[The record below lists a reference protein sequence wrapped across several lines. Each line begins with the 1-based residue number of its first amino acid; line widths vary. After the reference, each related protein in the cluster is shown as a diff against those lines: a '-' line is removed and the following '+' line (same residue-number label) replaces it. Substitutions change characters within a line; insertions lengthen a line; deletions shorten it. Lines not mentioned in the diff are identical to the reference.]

1 MTTSATSLC
10 LPNHTALVAAED
22 YVNEATASRQPSR
35 VASSIHIAG
44 SGYAARMT
52 SSRRMGALLLIVGY
66 LGVVGGT
73 MAWVVSWWTSEL
85 IFPETIVYQSALAV
99 GIGLAGIACW
109 RWTVASRFSDVE
121 ARLVRGPTR
130 WMAAASVGF
139 AAAFAADTYQTYDN
153 HRVMFQHS
161 PPGEGFYPHY
171 RLIIAGGSAF
181 VVGLLLAAVG
191 FWILGTATKA
201 TTPAPTL
208 RRDTSAERATTEMEQ
223 GPHIAG

>member
-1 MTTSATSLC
+1 
-10 LPNHTALVAAED
+10 
-22 YVNEATASRQPSR
+22 
-35 VASSIHIAG
+35 
-44 SGYAARMT
+44 MT
-52 SSRRMGALLLIVGY
+52 SPRRLGALLLIVGY
-66 LGVVGGT
+66 LGVISGT
-73 MAWVVSWWTSEL
+73 VAWVVSWWTSEL
-85 IFPETIVYQSALAV
+85 SFPETIVFQSALAV

-109 RWTVASRFSDVE
+109 RWTVASRSSEVE

-153 HRVMFQHS
+153 HRVLFQHS

-191 FWILGTATKA
+191 FWILGSATKA
-201 TTPAPTL
+201 TATAPTPME
-208 RRDTSAERATTEMEQ
+208 DPSSEGTTTEVD
-223 GPHIAG
+223 PNLTLPDSRTFS